1 MSEITPL
8 ACRCGAVRLEVEA
21 APMIAAECYCTS
33 CRSAG
38 DRLGT
43 LPGAEPVLND
53 KGGTPYELYRK
64 DRVRFV
70 AGEDVLRAFRLTPT
84 SPTRRV
90 VARCCN
96 TPLFTE
102 FQNGHWLSLY
112 AALWPESSRPPMQLR
127 TMTSDLR
134 PDVVLDDRL
143 PNARHQTFAFFAA
156 LLGAWV
162 AMGFKV
168 PKLEIIEGGID
179 A

>member
-1 MSEITPL
+1 MAEVTPL
-8 ACRCGAVRLEVEA
+8 ACRCGAVRLEVEK
-21 APMIAAECYCTS
+21 APMIAAECYCDS

-38 DRLGT
+38 ERLAGM
-43 LPGAEPVLND
+43 PGALPLLND

-64 DRVRFV
+64 DRVQIV
-70 AGEDVLRAFRLTPT
+70 AGAALLRAFRLTPT

-90 VARCCN
+90 VASCCN
-96 TPLFTE
+96 TPLFAE

-112 AALWPESSRPPMQLR
+112 AALWPAESRPPMQLR
-127 TMTSDLR
+127 TMTSDLL
-134 PDVVLDDRL
+134 PKVVLDNRL
-143 PNARHQTFAFFAA
+143 PNARRQTFAFFAA

-162 AMGFKV
+162 AMRFKV

>member
-8 ACRCGAVRLEVEA
+8 ACRCGAVRLEVA
-21 APMIAAECYCTS
+21 KAPMIAAECYCDS

-38 DRLGT
+38 ARLST
-43 LPGAEPVLND
+43 LPGAMPLLND
-53 KGGTPYELYRK
+53 KGGTPYEMYRK

-70 AGEDVLRAFRLTPT
+70 AGAGLLRAFRLTPS

-90 VARCCN
+90 VASCCN
-96 TPLFTE
+96 TPMFAE

-127 TMTSDLR
+127 TMTSDL
-134 PDVVLDDRL
+134 PPGVVLDDRL

>member
-1 MSEITPL
+1 MTDTTPL
-8 ACRCGAVRLEVEA
+8 ACRCGKVRLEVA
-21 APMIAAECYCTS
+21 KAPMIAAECYCDS
-33 CRSAG
+33 CRTAGERLSA
-38 DRLGT
+38 
-43 LPGAEPVLND
+43 LPGAVPMLND

-64 DRVRFV
+64 DRVRFT
-70 AGEDVLRAFRLTPT
+70 AGEDLLRAFRLKPT

-96 TPLFTE
+96 TPIFTE

-112 AALWPESSRPPMQLR
+112 AALWPEVERPPMQLR
-127 TMTSDLR
+127 TMTSDL
-134 PDVVLDDRL
+134 PPEVTLDDRL
-143 PNARHQTFAFFAA
+143 PNAKHQTFGFFAA

-168 PKLEIIEGGID
+168 PKLEITEGGID

>member
-1 MSEITPL
+1 
-8 ACRCGAVRLEVEA
+8 
-21 APMIAAECYCTS
+21 MIAAECYCSS
-33 CRSAG
+33 CQSAG
-38 DRLGT
+38 ERLAA
-43 LPGAEPVLND
+43 LPGAVALLND

-70 AGEDVLRAFRLTPT
+70 AGEDLLRAFRLTPT

-96 TPLFTE
+96 TPMFAE

-112 AALWPESSRPPMQLR
+112 AELWPADSRPPMKLR
-127 TMTSDLR
+127 TMTSDL
-134 PDVVLDDRL
+134 PPEAMLDDRL
-143 PNARHQTFAFFAA
+143 PNARHQNFRFFAA

-168 PKLEIIEGGID
+168 PKLTIIEGGID

>member
-1 MSEITPL
+1 MTEITPL
-8 ACRCGAVRLEVEA
+8 ACRCGAVRLEVEK

-38 DRLGT
+38 ERLAT
-43 LPGAEPVLND
+43 LPGAVPKLND
-53 KGGTPYELYRK
+53 KGGTPYALYRK

-70 AGEDVLRAFRLTPT
+70 AGEELLRGFRLAPT

-90 VARCCN
+90 VASCCN
-96 TPLFTE
+96 TPLFAE

-112 AALWPESSRPPMQLR
+112 ADLWPAGSRPPMQLR
-127 TMTSDLR
+127 TMTSDL
-134 PDVVLDDRL
+134 PQDVVLDDRL
-143 PNARHQTFAFFAA
+143 PNAKQQNFAFFAA

-168 PKLEIIEGGID
+168 PKLQIIEGGID

>member
-1 MSEITPL
+1 MPQITPL
-8 ACRCGAVRLEVEA
+8 ACRCGAVRLEVA
-21 APMIAAECYCTS
+21 KAPMIAAECYCNS

-38 DRLGT
+38 ERLAV
-43 LPGAEPVLND
+43 LPGAVPVLND
-53 KGGTPYELYRK
+53 KGGTPYEMYRK

-70 AGEDVLRAFRLTPT
+70 AGEELLRAFRLMPT

-90 VARCCN
+90 VASCCN
-96 TPLFTE
+96 TPMFTE

-112 AALWPESSRPPMQLR
+112 AALWPDGSRPPMQLR
-127 TMTSDLR
+127 TMTSDL
-134 PDVVLDDRL
+134 PPNVVLYDKL
-143 PNARHQTFAFFAA
+143 PNAKRQTFAFFAA

>member
-1 MSEITPL
+1 MTEITPL
-8 ACRCGAVRLEVEA
+8 ACRCGAVQLEVA
-21 APMIAAECYCTS
+21 KAPMIAAECYCNS

-38 DRLGT
+38 GRLAA
-43 LPGAEPVLND
+43 LPGAVPVLND
-53 KGGTPYELYRK
+53 KGGTPYEMYRK
-64 DRVRFV
+64 DPVRFI
-70 AGEDVLRAFRLTPT
+70 AGEGLLRAFRLTPT

-90 VARCCN
+90 VASCCN
-96 TPLFTE
+96 TPMFTE

-112 AALWPESSRPPMQLR
+112 AALWPEGGRPPMQLR
-127 TMTSDLR
+127 TMTSDLP
-134 PDVVLDDRL
+134 PDVVLDDKL
-143 PNARHQTFAFFAA
+143 PNARRQTFAFFAV

>member
-1 MSEITPL
+1 MSHITPL
-8 ACRCGAVRLEVEA
+8 ACRCGAVRMEVTR
-21 APMIAAECYCTS
+21 APMIAAECYCDS

-38 DRLGT
+38 AKLAA
-43 LPGAEPVLND
+43 LPGALPMLND

-70 AGEDVLRAFRLTPT
+70 SGAELMRAFRLTPT

-90 VARCCN
+90 VASCCN
-96 TPLFTE
+96 TPLFAE
-102 FQNGHWLSLY
+102 FQNGHWLSIY
-112 AALWPESSRPPMQLR
+112 AALWPEAERPPMQLR
-127 TMTSDLR
+127 TMTSDL
-134 PDVVLDDRL
+134 PSGVVLDDRL
-143 PNARHQTFAFFAA
+143 PNAKHQTFGFFAA

-162 AMGFKV
+162 AMGFRV